1 MDFVRQAG
9 GKRRGGSAVSGRAG
23 GKYWSAAVLRR
34 RGWTNDM
41 MKQLLPKPRFL
52 ASNGRSVRM
61 WSQDDVRQ
69 AERDG
74 AFFQGRKDPELR
86 GAALR
91 AASPGVKHAA
101 RLLVQAAGGTLSPG
115 YFVPAAFDAQEPFL

>member
-1 MDFVRQAG
+1 M
-9 GKRRGGSAVSGRAG
+9 SGRAG
-23 GKYWSAAVLRR
+23 GKYWSAAVLLR

-69 AERDG
+69 AERDD
-74 AFFQGRKDPELR
+74 Q
-86 GAALR
+86 
-91 AASPGVKHAA
+91 A
-101 RLLVQAAGGTLSPG
+101 REKKE
-115 YFVPAAFDAQEPFL
+115 D